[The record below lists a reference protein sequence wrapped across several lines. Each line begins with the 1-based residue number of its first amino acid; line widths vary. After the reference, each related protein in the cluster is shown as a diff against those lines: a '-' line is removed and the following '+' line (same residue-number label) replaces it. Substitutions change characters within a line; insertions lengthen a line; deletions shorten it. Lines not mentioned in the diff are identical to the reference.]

1 MRQAFS
7 MSVSVSGPTR
17 VCHVWRDQCGPK
29 YLATRLA
36 VEKNSGMPDQSDSSR
51 RLKTTNTVLAIV
63 ILVLLGHAA
72 WQSMRMSALRAELE
86 QSHRA
91 LESRVESL
99 AAEKVKFRREEMVA
113 IVQWLDEFYRS
124 SEGLQRPGGLVNT
137 STNQTDGEA
146 LGVWILD
153 VYLQARIGGASEE
166 EARQRVADNI
176 KATDEW
182 RRKHPK

>member
-1 MRQAFS
+1 M
-7 MSVSVSGPTR
+7 P
-17 VCHVWRDQCGPK
+17 P
-29 YLATRLA
+29 RLA

-91 LESRVESL
+91 LETRVESL